1 MTEEVLEKPMPVSA
15 HTHSTIET
23 IRKILLFPLIRIPLL
38 GGLLFLGM
46 GISNGFMVKYANAP
60 LSALVAVVLMVALA
74 LAVYWAFVR
83 YVENRPVS
91 ELAFA
96 GAGRSFGLGL
106 IIGFCL
112 YAATILVLYL
122 LGYYQVMGLN
132 PLTVLLPIVPMAISS
147 AFLEELI
154 HRGVLFRVIEEYLGS
169 WIALIVTSAI
179 FGARHLG
186 NPDATVLGAVFVAL
200 EAGVLLAAA
209 YILTRRLW
217 VPIGLHLSWNFA
229 EAGIFSGDVSGVQMP
244 PGLLRSVV
252 EGPALMTGGR
262 FGVEA
267 SLVAFLICAAA
278 GLVILAMAVRGNRI
292 TPPPWARHGSSKP

>member
-46 GISNGFMVKYANAP
+46 GVSNGFMVKYANAP

-209 YILTRRLW
+209 YMLTRRLW

-244 PGLLRSVV
+244 PGLLRSAV

>member
-209 YILTRRLW
+209 YMLTRRLW

-244 PGLLRSVV
+244 PGLLRSAV